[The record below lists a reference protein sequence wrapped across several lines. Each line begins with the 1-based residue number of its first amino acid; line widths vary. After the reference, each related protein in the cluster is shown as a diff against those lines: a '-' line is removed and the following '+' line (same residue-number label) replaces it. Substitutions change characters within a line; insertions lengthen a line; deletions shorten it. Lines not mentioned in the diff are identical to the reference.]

1 MFPLHL
7 RFAETCTK
15 SWWFYQI
22 KYRTL
27 KLGFVSVPRLPIGV
41 ISIECFSG
49 KVCGV
54 IGSYL
59 DYLEEIMFFS
69 AQFFRVV
76 LLFSFGGVVIVIAVA
91 ILKIWENRESV
102 LREIRRQIDSNKAR
116 QPEEND
122 ERFDYEG
129 ESYDSNE
136 NIFFYAFNRS
146 KVIFKRYHVC

>member
-1 MFPLHL
+1 M
-7 RFAETCTK
+7 
-15 SWWFYQI
+15 
-22 KYRTL
+22 
-27 KLGFVSVPRLPIGV
+27 

-69 AQFFRVV
+69 DQFFRGV

-91 ILKIWENRESV
+91 ILKIWENRKSV
-102 LREIRRQIDSNKAR
+102 QREIRREIDSNKAR

-146 KVIFKRYHVC
+146 KVIFKRCHVC

>member
-1 MFPLHL
+1 M
-7 RFAETCTK
+7 
-15 SWWFYQI
+15 
-22 KYRTL
+22 
-27 KLGFVSVPRLPIGV
+27 

-76 LLFSFGGVVIVIAVA
+76 LLFSFGGVVIVIAIA
-91 ILKIWENRESV
+91 ILKIWENRKSV
-102 LREIRRQIDSNKAR
+102 QREIRRQIDSNKAR
-116 QPEEND
+116 QPEKND

-129 ESYDSNE
+129 ESYDSN
-136 NIFFYAFNRS
+136 NIFFMRLTVLKLSS
-146 KVIFKRYHVC
+146 KGIMYVSSSIKEIFDTSFSG

>member
-1 MFPLHL
+1 M
-7 RFAETCTK
+7 
-15 SWWFYQI
+15 
-22 KYRTL
+22 
-27 KLGFVSVPRLPIGV
+27 

-69 AQFFRVV
+69 AQFFRGV

-116 QPEEND
+116 QSEEND

-129 ESYDSNE
+129 ESYDSNG
-136 NIFFYAFNRS
+136 NIFFMRLTDLKLSS
-146 KVIFKRYHVC
+146 KGIMYVSSSFKEIFDTSFSG

>member
-1 MFPLHL
+1 M
-7 RFAETCTK
+7 
-15 SWWFYQI
+15 
-22 KYRTL
+22 
-27 KLGFVSVPRLPIGV
+27 
-41 ISIECFSG
+41 
-49 KVCGV
+49 

-69 AQFFRVV
+69 TQFFRGV
-76 LLFSFGGVVIVIAVA
+76 LLFSFGGVVIVIAIA
-91 ILKIWENRESV
+91 ILKIWENRKSV
-102 LREIRRQIDSNKAR
+102 QREIRGQIDSNKAR

>member
-1 MFPLHL
+1 M
-7 RFAETCTK
+7 
-15 SWWFYQI
+15 
-22 KYRTL
+22 
-27 KLGFVSVPRLPIGV
+27 

-49 KVCGV
+49 KVCVV

-69 AQFFRVV
+69 TQFVRGV
-76 LLFSFGGVVIVIAVA
+76 LLFSFGGVVIVIAIA
-91 ILKIWENRESV
+91 ILKIWENRES
-102 LREIRRQIDSNKAR
+102 LQREIKGQIDSNKAR

-136 NIFFYAFNRS
+136 NIFFMRVTDLKLSS
-146 KVIFKRYHVC
+146 KGIMYVSSSFKEIFDTSFSG

>member
-1 MFPLHL
+1 M
-7 RFAETCTK
+7 
-15 SWWFYQI
+15 
-22 KYRTL
+22 
-27 KLGFVSVPRLPIGV
+27 
-41 ISIECFSG
+41 
-49 KVCGV
+49 

-129 ESYDSNE
+129 ESYDSNG
-136 NIFFYAFNRS
+136 NIFFMRLTDLKLSS
-146 KVIFKRYHVC
+146 KGIMCVSSSFKEIFDTSFSG

>member
-1 MFPLHL
+1 M
-7 RFAETCTK
+7 
-15 SWWFYQI
+15 
-22 KYRTL
+22 
-27 KLGFVSVPRLPIGV
+27 

-69 AQFFRVV
+69 AQFFRGV
-76 LLFSFGGVVIVIAVA
+76 LLFSFSGVVIVIAIA
-91 ILKIWENRESV
+91 ILKIWENRES
-102 LREIRRQIDSNKAR
+102 LQREIKGQIDSNKAR

-129 ESYDSNE
+129 ESNDSNE
-136 NIFFYAFNRS
+136 NIFLC
-146 KVIFKRYHVC
+146 V

>member
-1 MFPLHL
+1 M
-7 RFAETCTK
+7 
-15 SWWFYQI
+15 
-22 KYRTL
+22 
-27 KLGFVSVPRLPIGV
+27 
-41 ISIECFSG
+41 
-49 KVCGV
+49 

-76 LLFSFGGVVIVIAVA
+76 LLFSFGGVVIVIAIA
-91 ILKIWENRESV
+91 ILKIWENRKSV
-102 LREIRRQIDSNKAR
+102 QREIRGQIDSNKAR

-136 NIFFYAFNRS
+136 KIFFMRFTDLKLSS
-146 KVIFKRYHVC
+146 KGIMYVSSSFKEIFDTSFSG